1 MLWPSCPLIAGGI
14 ATFAHVDYVHEQLR
28 ASANALAI
36 PTPRVVGFPIS
47 GYYMDVPYF
56 TDQKAFAFE
65 QQNMTRVG
73 GSVDSLAGRRMV
85 ILCSGVLG

>member
-1 MLWPSCPLIAGGI
+1 
-14 ATFAHVDYVHEQLR
+14 
-28 ASANALAI
+28 
-36 PTPRVVGFPIS
+36 
-47 GYYMDVPYF
+47 MDVPYF

-85 ILCSGVLG
+85 ILCSGVLARVWLYYVLGHDNVVC